1 MVKKGIGSGALLGA
15 LLALAWLR
23 IALGQDVM
31 PQSGPFQSGA
41 AVHDRPSPALQGG
54 PSDAEIPAQPVQTM
68 HDGTPAVGGGASA
81 MEEVALPGITAQAY
95 IVIDG
100 DSGETLLQYHASEG
114 RPMASLTK
122 IMTAL
127 LVLER
132 GNLDDI
138 ATVPEAVSN
147 LRFSTL
153 MGVRPGEQVSVRD
166 LLYGM
171 MLPSGND
178 AAIALAYYI
187 SGDEETFTREMNRR
201 ALELGLRNTRFAN
214 SHGLDSRTEPHFAS
228 AVDLAALTQYAM
240 QIPDFR
246 TVAAARSWFGRGVQ
260 RNYSMVNIN
269 GLLAYYPGANGV
281 KIGYTRRAGQTIVG
295 SAVRKG
301 RWLIAVALGS
311 KQSVTDARMLLDN
324 GFELAAQ

>member
-1 MVKKGIGSGALLGA
+1 MLKKGIGSGALAGA
-15 LLALAWLR
+15 LLVLAWLGMT
-23 IALGQDVM
+23 LGQDVM
-31 PQSGPFQSGA
+31 PRGAPSQSGPLVQDQLSSA
-41 AVHDRPSPALQGG
+41 PQGG
-54 PSDAEIPAQPVQTM
+54 PGDFELSAQPVRTA
-68 HDGTPAVGGGASA
+68 DERATAAGGGASA
-81 MEEVALPGITAQAY
+81 TEEVALPGITAQAY

-100 DSGETLLQYHASEG
+100 DSGETLLQFHASEG

-132 GNLDDI
+132 GNLDDV
-138 ATVPEAVSN
+138 ATVPEAVAN

-153 MGVRPGEQVSVRD
+153 MGVQSGEQVSVRD

-228 AVDLAALTQYAM
+228 SADLAMLTQYAM
-240 QIPDFR
+240 QMPDFR
-246 TVAAARSWFGRGVQ
+246 RVVAARSWSGRGVQ

-269 GLLAYYPGANGV
+269 GLLASYPGAIGV

-301 RWLIAVALGS
+301 RWLIVVALGS
-311 KQSVTDARMLLDN
+311 KQSVTDAGFLLEK
-324 GFELAAQ
+324 GFALATQ